1 MRKLM
6 LLEMVGG
13 SLLVLALATSATAGT
28 MYRWTAADGSV
39 AYTDDP
45 KRIPAQYRS
54 EAERTRTNDLE
65 SYGRYTP
72 TQASARTQHAERA
85 ERIERLREINAGGFA
100 TSEPAALAAPNAAPM
115 VLELND
121 RTSIVIPSDQL
132 AGSEPVVVEQVRV
145 RDRNNISTTHV
156 TVVRQGDRILSVVRP
171 ESAHDRADWVS
182 ESELLEAEDE

>member
-1 MRKLM
+1 M

-13 SLLVLALATSATAGT
+13 SLLAVAMVTSAAAGT

-54 EAERTRTNDLE
+54 EAVRTRSGDLE
-65 SYGRYTP
+65 SYPRYTP
-72 TQASARTQHAERA
+72 ARSSARAQQAERA
-85 ERIERLREINAGGFA
+85 ERVERLRAINAGVHA
-100 TSEPAALAAPNAAPM
+100 AAEPAALATPNAGQM
-115 VLELND
+115 ILELNE
-121 RTSIVIPSDQL
+121 RSSIVIPNDQL
-132 AGSEPVVVEQVRV
+132 AGEEPVVVEQVRV

-182 ESELLEAEDE
+182 ESELLELEKDE